1 MKIDRVI
8 TGSLEENC
16 YILGIEDKVLI
27 IDPGDDIDKINK
39 VINNRKVLG
48 VLIDSRRGEWRPA
61 CQQVDA
67 FAKKC

>member
-1 MKIDRVI
+1 MQIDRVI

-16 YILGIEDKVLI
+16 YILGIEDKVLV

-48 VLIDSRRGEWRPA
+48 VLITHRH
-61 CQQVDA
+61 
-67 FAKKC
+67 F